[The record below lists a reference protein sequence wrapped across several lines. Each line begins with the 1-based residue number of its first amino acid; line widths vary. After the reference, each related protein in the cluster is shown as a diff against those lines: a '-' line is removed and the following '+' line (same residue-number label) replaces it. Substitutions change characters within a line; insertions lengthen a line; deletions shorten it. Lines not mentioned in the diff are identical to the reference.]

1 VQKTEPDMRLIHRA
15 ISAKNTLIRISKI
28 IKESTVG
35 NPDTR
40 ASETMSDIAQII
52 EESSNA
58 IEIKE
63 IVKEVYSNPEWFKS
77 YDETSTTSE
86 TTIVN
91 KCCHKKEKFIVTYDM
106 GFGCEEKWLVCEEH
120 EKKESF
126 TKNILEKKKV

>member
-1 VQKTEPDMRLIHRA
+1 MRLIHRA

-77 YDETSTTSE
+77 YYEISRPPGD
-86 TTIVN
+86 ININ
-91 KCCHKKEKFIVTYDM
+91 KCCQKQEKFIITYDVM
-106 GFGCEEKWLVCEEH
+106 FGDEEKWLVCEEH
-120 EKKESF
+120 EKVESF
-126 TKNILEKKKV
+126 SKYIIDKKRI